1 LVYFEHTFQH
11 KEGRH
16 VSTALP
22 TREVPEDPA
31 SLTVLEARCAAWER
45 EPWRVPS
52 DPDWIL
58 EVEFAANAG
67 HAVPLPAGDDTYW
80 AVPGVTGLD
89 RAPEA
94 LPPISPDLVALRAAA
109 TRVVSSDPTLASDAQ
124 ALVDAQELLAIQQ
137 LLQVHSVRRIA
148 DVNKRGL
155 HNLVGF
161 RSVRTWLKKH
171 RPDGD
176 SSDVNLGVLL
186 EDFPQLHA
194 AVDALSVPLNS
205 ARLVAK
211 AARSCWNELNH
222 SDGIIDEQPGEEVLD
237 ALVGNTIGLICRYLS
252 GLADDDPRLQV
263 LIAGGKQIRT
273 SAGSQREQ
281 VEAAFTMLAEHV
293 PLRSLSA
300 HLEELVLSLV
310 PSRLE
315 EAGRKGHASR
325 MLVMTRK
332 KDGTGFHLNGDLDLE
347 CGERLFTAL
356 RSEAGRD
363 PDNAD
368 DTAAWERLREL
379 NESTDPMLLDQPD
392 RTPTPM
398 PDSTGLAWFD
408 LPDNLRPRRKGE
420 RLHDALNRLL
430 GRYLE
435 HGLGGTL
442 HKIPVQINVTVS
454 DANVTNQPG
463 HLPARGDSGA
473 LIPRALVK
481 RWWTDVSVTAF
492 VMSLGGK
499 ALRAVHSQRTL
510 TGLERRALH
519 IETGG
524 RCAGIDCCPDHPDP
538 LSNKVPHHG
547 HLFSQTQTT
556 SLDDT
561 INSCDGLHGD
571 VHIGKRTL
579 LLRDGRYIRENGVF
593 DQMPPPEPP
602 PF

>member
-1 LVYFEHTFQH
+1 M
-11 KEGRH
+11 
-16 VSTALP
+16 STALP
-22 TREVPEDPA
+22 THEVPEGPEV
-31 SLTVLEARCAAWER
+31 LTIVAARCAAWAR
-45 EPWRVPS
+45 EPGERPS

-58 EVEFAANAG
+58 EIELAANAG
-67 HAVPLPAGDDTYW
+67 HRGAPDVIGW
-80 AVPGVTGLD
+80 NIPGVTGRD
-89 RAPEA
+89 RAPEV
-94 LPPISPDLVALRAAA
+94 LPPVPAEIAELLAAYERVRAL
-109 TRVVSSDPTLASDAQ
+109 DPTQLDGAQ
-124 ALVDAQELLAIQQ
+124 ALVGAQALLAFEQ
-137 LLQVHSVRRIA
+137 QVHVGNVRWIA
-148 DVNKRGL
+148 DVHKRGL

-161 RSVRTWLKKH
+161 RSIRTWLKKR

-176 SSDVNLGVLL
+176 SSDVNLGMVL
-186 EDFPQLHA
+186 EDLPQLHA
-194 AVDALSVPLNS
+194 AVDALSVSLNS

-211 AARSCWNELNH
+211 ALRSCQNELNH
-222 SDGIIDEQPGEEVLD
+222 SDGIIDDQPGEEVLD

-263 LIAGGKQIRT
+263 LIARGKQIRA
-273 SAGSQREQ
+273 SAGTQREQ

-315 EAGRKGHASR
+315 EADRKGEHNK
-325 MLVMTRK
+325 LVSMNRK
-332 KDGTGFHLNGDLDLE
+332 KDGTGWHVSGDLTNE

-379 NESTDPMLLDQPD
+379 NESTDPMFLDQPD

-408 LPDNLRPRRKGE
+408 LPEELRPRRKGE
-420 RLHDALNRLL
+420 RMHDALNRLL

-442 HKIPVQINVTVS
+442 HKVPVQVNVTLS
-454 DANVTNQPG
+454 DANITHQPG

-473 LIPRALVK
+473 LIPRALIK

-499 ALRAVHSQRTL
+499 ALRAVHGQRTL
-510 TGLERRALH
+510 TGVERRALD

-524 RCAGIDCCPDHPDP
+524 RCAGIDCCSDQPDP
-538 LSNKVPHHG
+538 LKRLTPHHG
-547 HLFSQTQTT
+547 QAFSTCRTT
-556 SLDDT
+556 SLDDSFA
-561 INSCDGLHGD
+561 SCDGLHHD
-571 VHIGKRTL
+571 VHEGKRTI
-579 LLRDGRYIRENGVF
+579 LLRDGRYLNEDGVHE
-593 DQMPPPEPP
+593 QMPKPEPP

>member
-1 LVYFEHTFQH
+1 
-11 KEGRH
+11 

-22 TREVPEDPA
+22 AREVPEGPER
-31 SLTVLEARCAAWER
+31 LTVLEARCAGWER

-52 DPDWIL
+52 DPNWIL
-58 EVEFAANAG
+58 EVELAANAG
-67 HAVPLPAGDDTYW
+67 HTTAPDVIGW
-80 AVPGVTGLD
+80 NIPGVTGLD

-94 LPPISPDLVALRAAA
+94 LPVMSPRMAAFLA
-109 TRVVSSDPTLASDAQ
+109 MAQEIAAEDSTLLDSAQ
-124 ALVDAQELLAIQQ
+124 ALVDAQVQLQVEQ
-137 LLQVHSVRRIA
+137 LLRVSSLRRIA
-148 DVNKRGL
+148 DVNRRGL
-155 HNLVGF
+155 FQMVGF

-176 SSDVNLGVLL
+176 SSDVNLSTVLT
-186 EDFPQLHA
+186 DYPHLHDT
-194 AVDALSVPLNS
+194 VDAGQVPLHS
-205 ARLVAK
+205 ARLVTK
-211 AARSCWNELNH
+211 AMRSVAIELNH
-222 SDGIIDEQPGEEVLD
+222 PDGLIDGQPGDEVLQ
-237 ALVGNTIGLICRYLS
+237 ALVANTIGLVCRYLN
-252 GLADDDPRLQV
+252 GLHDNDPRLEP
-263 LIAGGKQIRT
+263 LIAQGKQIL
-273 SAGSQREQ
+273 ALGSQREQ
-281 VEAAFTMLAEHV
+281 VEGAFTLLAEHV
-293 PLRSLSA
+293 PVRSLAA
-300 HLEELVLSLV
+300 HLDELVMSIV
-310 PSRLE
+310 PSWLD
-315 EAGRKGHASR
+315 EADKQGQARR
-325 MLVMTRK
+325 MLMLTRK
-332 KDGTGFHLNGDLDLE
+332 KDGSGWHVSGDLTLE

-379 NESTDPMLLDQPD
+379 NESTDPMFLDQPD

-408 LPDNLRPRRKGE
+408 LPDTLRPRGKGE

-442 HKIPVQINVTVS
+442 HKVPVQVNVTLT
-454 DANVTNQPG
+454 DTNITCRPG

-473 LIPRALVK
+473 LIPRELVK
-481 RWWTDVSVTAF
+481 KWWTDSSVTAF

-499 ALRAVHSQRTL
+499 ALRAIHSQRTL

-524 RCAGIDCCPDHPDP
+524 RCAGLDCCPDHPDP